1 MITDNAVLLRKHIPL
16 PAVNCVQKKGVKK
29 IPTEADYIQA
39 NLNGFGDAI
48 GTITNRITTQYD
60 IQARYAV
67 GSDEWDKLEYR
78 IACGQK
84 YQQENI
90 DKIKGISAEPM
101 PVYWYD
107 REAATESDAALNV
120 DIVADRKPYFMSYR
134 YPSERSKYTQFIRAA
149 DQSAR
154 ILFGKSVAELMAQPE
169 HTEEESGFLAN
180 YHRRIPMI
188 DNGGTMN
195 RLCHAVERYF
205 EQVPSASSG
214 GSFDYEI
221 MKSGVEYSKHAYNE
235 VRDLYNEYQ
244 ALVKSL
250 SQRSMKEYWTARR
263 FLDAQE
269 DLTRTFHEELDAVV
283 ADPREQC
290 EILLDLCYRS
300 SKGKNFVWDLC
311 AEQIIRNLLQ
321 NSGGVYKYIERDPH
335 GDIRYNGERFS
346 AHYKEEMLDEVSDP
360 E

>member
-60 IQARYAV
+60 IQAQYSI
-67 GSDEWDKLEYR
+67 GSAEWDKLEYR

-107 REAATESDAALNV
+107 RAAADETGDDLNT

-134 YPSERSKYTQFIRAA
+134 YPSERSKYTKFIKAA
-149 DQSAR
+149 DQSAM
-154 ILFGKSVAELMAQPE
+154 IMFGKTVSELLQQTDY
-169 HTEEESGFLAN
+169 TEQEMRFVDN
-180 YHRRIPMI
+180 YYRRIPMI

-195 RLCHAVERYF
+195 RLCHAVEDYF
-205 EQVPSASSG
+205 ETHRHRASNG
-214 GSFDYEI
+214 EFDYSI
-221 MKSGVEYSKHAYNE
+221 MKSGVEYSKHDFRE
-235 VRDLYNEYQ
+235 VRDLYGEYQ
-244 ALVKSL
+244 ALIKSL
-250 SQRSMKEYWTARR
+250 SQKSMQEYWTARR
-263 FLDAQE
+263 FLDAQAA
-269 DLTRTFHEELDAVV
+269 LTMTLREELDRIVPDLV
-283 ADPREQC
+283 EQC
-290 EILLDLCYRS
+290 DILLDLCYNS
-300 SKGKNFVWDLC
+300 TKGKNFVWDLC
-311 AEQIIRNLLQ
+311 SEQIIRNLLQ
-321 NSGGVYKYIERDPH
+321 NYGGVYKYLERDPH
-335 GDIRYNGERFS
+335 GDVHYNGESFS
-346 AHYKEEMLDEVSDP
+346 VRYKEVMDEVP
-360 E
+360 NHE